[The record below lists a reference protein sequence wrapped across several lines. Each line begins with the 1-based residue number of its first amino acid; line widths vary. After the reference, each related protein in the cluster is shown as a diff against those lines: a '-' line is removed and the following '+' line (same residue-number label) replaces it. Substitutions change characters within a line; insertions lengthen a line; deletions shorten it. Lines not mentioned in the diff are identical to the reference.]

1 LTAKARNALV
11 LCGAIVLLVA
21 LAIFL
26 RSARKASVSHPSAS
40 RAEVV
45 SWIRSHA
52 IPVSIDAA
60 GGAFVDAGLLTGL
73 IGSAR
78 VVGVGEATH
87 GTSEFFR
94 FKARLFEFLVEEMS
108 FTVIGVEASWSDS
121 LAVDDFVRDGTGDPE
136 AAVLGMKFWTIGTE
150 EVLELVRWMRA
161 YNADPRHER
170 KLRFAGF
177 DMQSVEE
184 PSRRLAAYLKDVDP
198 AVGHDELATLE
209 TLATVDTLPDRSRA
223 AEICARSILPVADL
237 GRRLSER
244 KAQYVARSGHAGWRR
259 AVGCARILGQAIQL
273 HGVGNSRRIR
283 DQKMAEN
290 VEWILN
296 EEGLGTRMMLW
307 AHNSHVS
314 AAPENGGPWS
324 MGSHLRETFGSRYF
338 VIGQAFGEGGFVA
351 RDGQD
356 SGQPSGGGRLGPFA
370 VGPAEPGSLD
380 GTLAATGVSAFVV
393 PVGEKA
399 GSAGRW
405 LHSAQ
410 TMRAIGSTFS
420 GEGKMGR
427 VIVPAIDYD
436 AIAFFQKTT
445 PARPLLLKR

>member
-11 LCGAIVLLVA
+11 LCSGIVLVAA
-21 LAIFL
+21 LAAFFL
-26 RSARKASVSHPSAS
+26 SARKVPVSNPSAS

-45 SWIRSHA
+45 SWIQSHA
-52 IPVSIDAA
+52 IQVSIDARD
-60 GGAFVDAGLLTGL
+60 GAFADAGVLTRL

-94 FKARLFEFLVEEMS
+94 FKARLFEFLVEEMG
-108 FTVIGVEASWSDS
+108 FTVIGVEANWSDC
-121 LAVDDFVRDGTGDPE
+121 LAVNDFVRDGTGDPE
-136 AAVLGMKFWTIGTE
+136 AAVLGMNFWTIGTE

-177 DMQSVEE
+177 DMQFADEA
-184 PSRRLAAYLKDVDP
+184 SRRLTAYLKDVDP
-198 AVGHDELATLE
+198 AFGHDELATLE
-209 TLATVDTLPDRSRA
+209 TLAAVDTLPDRSRA
-223 AEICARSILPVADL
+223 AEICARSIPSVADL

-244 KAQYVARSGHAGWRR
+244 KAQYLARSGDAGWRR

-273 HGVGNSRRIR
+273 QAIGQSRKLR

-290 VEWILN
+290 VAWILDD
-296 EEGLGTRMMLW
+296 EGLGTRMMLW

-314 AAPENGGPWS
+314 AALENGGPAS

-351 RDGQD
+351 RDGRD
-356 SGQPSGGGRLGPFA
+356 SGQPSGGGKLGPFTI
-370 VGPAEPGSLD
+370 GPAEPGSLD
-380 GTLAATGVSAFVV
+380 GTLAATGISAFVV

-445 PARPLLLKR
+445 PAKPLLLTR